1 MSLDNFLGNLYEFE
15 VDMRTY
21 FDDRKA
27 LGMLL
32 LLGRH
37 HMNSFNQSIGLEFDF
52 AL

>member
-32 LLGRH
+32 LLGAVSH
-37 HMNSFNQSIGLEFDF
+37 ELFQSINWPRV
-52 AL
+52 